1 MLTLNGTAGEII
13 ERAEIQLQCSLSQ
26 GWPRPMLVWLRDDV
40 ELSNSSQLQID
51 DDISM
56 TSAGLYVASSIL
68 YIPSSLPGDS
78 GTYTCRPD
86 LDIPDTTI
94 TPMSVFINVIMRGMP
109 ILCVYHSG
117 VWTASATYMSMF
129 LFFSR
134 TCHHHRSSPKYYYK

>member
-26 GWPRPMLVWLRDDV
+26 GWPRPMLVWLRDNT

-51 DDISM
+51 ADISI
-56 TSAGLYVASSIL
+56 TATGLYLASSIL

-78 GTYTCRPD
+78 GTYTCRPGI
-86 LDIPDTTI
+86 DIPDTTI

-109 ILCVYHSG
+109 KVVPYSV
-117 VWTASATYMSMF
+117 VWTVSATY
-129 LFFSR
+129 LHKFFSLQNLPLLQ
-134 TCHHHRSSPKYYYK
+134 TSPKVLL